1 MSTMTL
7 TRQDARL
14 EAAFGQSIT
23 ALITNQARADAKTA
37 RVLDTHRALVAAET
51 AVSFQRVR
59 LVNVATAQRR
69 VDDAVLDELD
79 AQFEKLEE
87 AAEERDVLEA
97 DLVRLLQAREEE
109 VKRKAAEAAPT
120 TGPAPVPVTVS
131 PASARRR

>member
-14 EAAFGQSIT
+14 EAALGQSIT
-23 ALITNQARADAKTA
+23 ALIANQARADAKTA

-87 AAEERDVLEA
+87 AAEERDALEA
-97 DLVRLLQAREEE
+97 DLVQLLQAREEE
-109 VKRKAAEAAPT
+109 VKRKAVEAAPA
-120 TGPAPVPVTVS
+120 TGPAPVPATVS

>member
-14 EAAFGQSIT
+14 EAALGQSIT
-23 ALITNQARADAKTA
+23 ALTAAQARVDAETT

-51 AVSFQRVR
+51 AVSFHRVR
-59 LVNVATAQRR
+59 LVNVATARRR

-79 AQFEKLEE
+79 AQLEKLEE

-97 DLVRLLQAREEE
+97 DLVRLLQAREEAA
-109 VKRKAAEAAPT
+109 KRKAAEAPPA
-120 TGPAPVPVTVS
+120 TGPSPMLVVAV
-131 PASARRR
+131 PASAQRR

>member
-14 EAAFGQSIT
+14 EAALGQSIT
-23 ALITNQARADAKTA
+23 ALIANQARADAKTA

-87 AAEERDVLEA
+87 AAEERDALEA

-109 VKRKAAEAAPT
+109 VKRKAAEATLA

>member
-14 EAAFGQSIT
+14 EAALGQSIT
-23 ALITNQARADAKTA
+23 ALTAAQARVDAETT

-59 LVNVATAQRR
+59 LINVAAAQRR
-69 VDDAVLDELD
+69 VDDTVLDELD
-79 AQFEKLEE
+79 AQLEKLEE

-97 DLVRLLQAREEE
+97 DLVRLLQAREEAA
-109 VKRKAAEAAPT
+109 KRKTTEAPPAS
-120 TGPAPVPVTVS
+120 GPAPMPVATVP
-131 PASARRR
+131 AQARRR

>member
-14 EAAFGQSIT
+14 EAALGQSIT
-23 ALITNQARADAKTA
+23 ALIANEARADAQTA
-37 RVLDTHRALVAAET
+37 RVLATHRALVAAET

-59 LVNVATAQRR
+59 LINVAAAHRR

-79 AQFEKLEE
+79 AQLETLEE

-97 DLVRLLQAREEE
+97 DLVRLLQAREDEA
-109 VKRKAAEAAPT
+109 KRKAAEAAPA
-120 TGPAPVPVTVS
+120 TGPAPLPVTTV

>member
-1 MSTMTL
+1 MPTTTL

-14 EAAFGQSIT
+14 EAALGQSIT
-23 ALITNQARADAKTA
+23 ALTAAQARVDAETA

-79 AQFEKLEE
+79 AQLERLEE
-87 AAEERDVLEA
+87 VAEERDVLEA
-97 DLVRLLQAREEE
+97 DLVRLLQAREEAA
-109 VKRKAAEAAPT
+109 KRKAAGALPA
-120 TGPAPVPVTVS
+120 TGPTPVLVRAV
-131 PASARRR
+131 PASAQRR

>member
-14 EAAFGQSIT
+14 EAALGQSIT
-23 ALITNQARADAKTA
+23 ALTAAQARVDAETT

-51 AVSFQRVR
+51 AVSFHRVR
-59 LVNVATAQRR
+59 LVNVATARRR

-79 AQFEKLEE
+79 AQLEKLEE

-109 VKRKAAEAAPT
+109 TKRKNAEPALAA
-120 TGPAPVPVTVS
+120 GPAPVPMVTVA
-131 PASARRR
+131 PARRR

>member
-1 MSTMTL
+1 MTL
-7 TRQDARL
+7 TRQDTRL
-14 EAAFGQSIT
+14 EAALGQSIT
-23 ALITNQARADAKTA
+23 ALTAAQARADAQTA

-59 LVNVATAQRR
+59 LVNIATAQRR

-79 AQFEKLEE
+79 AQLEKLEE

-109 VKRKAAEAAPT
+109 VKRKAAEVASTAS
-120 TGPAPVPVTVS
+120 PAPVPVTVS